1 MYSFGNYHLADYN
14 PLPLK
19 EHLIAK
25 YDIKNRNPGFRV
37 KVFHDDDDN
46 DNPVDKTHCTY
57 NNKYDTIYNVM
68 SRLYEE
74 GYTHVVNMK
83 GSIKEICR
91 IARLFNITIM
101 DKRLQNYI
109 ASQL

>member
-1 MYSFGNYHLADYN
+1 MLYNFGNYHLSDYN

-25 YDIKNRNPGFRV
+25 YDVKPRNPGFRV
-37 KVFHDDDDN
+37 KVYHDDDYVNGTN
-46 DNPVDKTHCTY
+46 DICT
-57 NNKYDTIYNVM
+57 KYDTIYNVM
-68 SRLYEE
+68 ARLYEE

-83 GSIKEICR
+83 GSIKDICR

-109 ASQL
+109 ASQI

>member
-19 EHLIAK
+19 EHLMAK
-25 YDIKNRNPGFRV
+25 YDIKTRNPGFRV
-37 KVFHDDDDN
+37 KVFHDDDS
-46 DNPVDKTHCTY
+46 VDKTYCTY
-57 NNKYDTIYNVM
+57 NNKYDTVYNVM